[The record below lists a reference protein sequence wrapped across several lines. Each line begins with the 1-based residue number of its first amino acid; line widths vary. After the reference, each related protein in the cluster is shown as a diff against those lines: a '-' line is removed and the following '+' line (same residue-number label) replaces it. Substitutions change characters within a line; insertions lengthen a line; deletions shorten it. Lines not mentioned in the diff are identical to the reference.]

1 MKLQFLWYE
10 NNHQDVWNW
19 IVLVWNRIPKVWKIG
34 GMKIY
39 SKVWKWCRTVWKN
52 TKGLK
57 WKLKVWKRCPR
68 YEMETQEMK
77 QPHKVIKC
85 VVRYEKCV
93 FSYEIEFSWKNS
105 GFSFLCG
112 SISYL
117 FGYEKNRC
125 FFLMIMSTTFW
136 KYVKSFDLPLKY
148 TLESQNLYRPIWIDS
163 SQTIWTLK
171 VLYQK

>member
-1 MKLQFLWYE
+1 M
-10 NNHQDVWNW
+10 
-19 IVLVWNRIPKVWKIG
+19 VWNRIPKVWKIE
-34 GMKIY
+34 GMKIH
-39 SKVWKWCRTVWKN
+39 SKWCWWYALNFVSVRTIKE
-52 TKGLK
+52 GSSP
-57 WKLKVWKRCPR
+57 KVWKRYPR
-68 YEMETQEMK
+68 YEMETQGMK

-171 VLYQK
+171 ILYQK